1 LVAGQ
6 IRPVYSFV
14 VPLFNE
20 EASLPILLHRLDKLA
35 SELDAPAEIILVDDG
50 STDTTGI
57 VAAARAKDDPRYRYL
72 ALSRN
77 FGHQIAITAGMDHAA
92 GDAVI
97 VMDADLQDPPE
108 VVPAMISKWKEGFE
122 IVNAQRLHREGETKL
137 KLWTA
142 AAFYWG
148 IRKLTSV
155 DIPANVGDF
164 RLIDRKAIDA
174 FRAMPE
180 RQRFVRGMFSWLG
193 FRQTVV
199 TFRRP
204 ARAAG
209 ATKYTWLKMFRL
221 ALDAV
226 VGFSEAPLRLSLWIG
241 ALVSLSGVGYG
252 LYIMVRAL
260 TGAHY
265 VSGWASTVVLV
276 TLLSGL
282 NFLMTGII
290 GVYVGAIHSEIKRRP
305 VYVVGRAVGFDAA
318 APALSPAAN
327 IAPQESPVRRAI
339 GR

>member
-1 LVAGQ
+1 MAAGQ
-6 IRPVYSFV
+6 PRPVYSFV

-20 EASLPILLHRLDKLA
+20 EATLPILLRRLDQLVA
-35 SELDAPAEIILVDDG
+35 GLDAPAEIILVDDG

-57 VAAARAKDDPRYRYL
+57 VAAARAKDNSAYRYL

-77 FGHQIAITAGMDHAA
+77 FGHQTAITAGMDHAA

-108 VVPAMISKWKEGFE
+108 VVPAMIAKWKEGFE

-137 KLWTA
+137 KIWTA
-142 AAFYWG
+142 ALFYWG

-164 RLIDRKAIDA
+164 RLIDRKALDA
-174 FRAMPE
+174 FCAMPE

-199 TFRRP
+199 SFRRP

-209 ATKYTWLKMFRL
+209 ETKYTWLKMFRL

-241 ALVSLSGVGYG
+241 GLVSLVGVGFG
-252 LYIMVRAL
+252 LFVLASAL

-276 TLLSGL
+276 SLLSGL

-290 GVYVGAIHSEIKRRP
+290 GLYVGAIHSEIKQRP
-305 VYVVGRAVGFDAA
+305 VYVIG
-318 APALSPAAN
+318 
-327 IAPQESPVRRAI
+327 RAI
-339 GR
+339 GFERAEAATRVGADTHGRRKAAG